1 VPLQFEPVKPLCQV
15 VPLIQIV
22 VEKLCCQ

>member
-1 VPLQFEPVKPLCQV
+1 VPLQFEPAKPLYQV

-22 VEKLCCQ
+22 VAKLCCQ

>member
-22 VEKLCCQ
+22 VAK

>member
-1 VPLQFEPVKPLCQV
+1 VPLQFEPAKPLYQV

-22 VEKLCCQ
+22 VAK